1 MLKTPM
7 KISTII
13 LTLFTLLSC
22 TERTS
27 EQENE
32 AKLPDNVID
41 KKSTSPKSTFDQD
54 SIDFLRAIKS
64 LENIKFLIKGKDS
77 IVVTKDPTD
86 LIELNT
92 TKSAFHN
99 SFAKADT
106 GLIKY
111 KTVGLVRKYHVKL
124 KDGKSGARPSANI
137 IQLTFKDN
145 QEANDWFS
153 VYDKSPHKSA
163 IQGKPKTEL
172 WLQDNHVYFVQT
184 FHTPEIDY
192 VNLIKK
198 TIIETT
204 RN

>member
-1 MLKTPM
+1 MLKERK

-13 LTLFTLLSC
+13 LTLLTLLSC
-22 TERTS
+22 SERTS

-32 AKLPDNVID
+32 TKVVDNFID
-41 KKSTSPKSTFDQD
+41 KKSTSQKSTFDQD
-54 SIDFLRAIKS
+54 SIDFLKAIKS
-64 LENIKFLIKGKDS
+64 LENINFLINGQDS

-92 TKSAFHN
+92 TKSTFHN
-99 SFAKADT
+99 SYAKADT

-111 KTVGLVRKYHVKL
+111 KTVDLVRKYHVKL
-124 KDGKSGARPSANI
+124 KDDKSGARPSANI
-137 IQLTFKDN
+137 IQMTFKDN

-153 VYDKSPHKSA
+153 VYYNCPHKSA
-163 IQGKPKTEL
+163 IQGKPRTEL
-172 WLQDNHVYFVQT
+172 WLQNNHVYFVQT
-184 FHTPEIDY
+184 YHTPERDY